1 MLLIDR
7 EGKILGEIKGDSL
20 SCELFRAEMFFR
32 NLLPGPS
39 LMAKRSCFLQE
50 PYDMSFVHAEDYELM
65 LRFLCHFRF
74 FYLDEPLTLYRRHTM
89 NLSENRVAH
98 RKAEKRA
105 LDLYSRPFLE
115 KMVSSTSLSQDEK
128 TLLLGKILFNKECF
142 SAALETLKMVSSP
155 LSFFY
160 QGNCQYLLGQFEEAR
175 RCYEASLSL
184 DPRANPA
191 CYNNLALLYI
201 IQEDKEQALH
211 LFKEALHLKSD
222 YLDASSNQTCLLKG
236 QPFLPKFTL
245 KELRSYLIPYSY

>member
-1 MLLIDR
+1 
-7 EGKILGEIKGDSL
+7 
-20 SCELFRAEMFFR
+20 
-32 NLLPGPS
+32 
-39 LMAKRSCFLQE
+39 
-50 PYDMSFVHAEDYELM
+50 
-65 LRFLCHFRF
+65 
-74 FYLDEPLTLYRRHTM
+74 M